1 MNGPPSKS
9 RTNTWL
15 CREGRESDTY
25 WWVHSGEVSTQGQP
39 VLRQLLATA
48 PQVQGEEKLRGRG
61 GQVEGSVLAPP
72 LPRWATLGRT
82 PHIVSPGCP
91 GYRMRGSSGLLRA
104 HQGL

>member
-1 MNGPPSKS
+1 MTHTGGYTPVRSAPRPAGPPSA
-9 RTNTWL
+9 
-15 CREGRESDTY
+15 
-25 WWVHSGEVSTQGQP
+25 SGHG
-39 VLRQLLATA
+39 